1 LEPPIRFEL
10 LERLERFERVL
21 SYFMTDHVKR
31 LTRLARAY
39 ADAERAVVAAFFS
52 KPRKKSDHLC
62 WLRAQ
67 AFKEYSAIKP
77 IFSALAKLYPEVD
90 RQIDRHE
97 FEELTEKL
105 ADETK
110 HARLVMDLLEEL
122 TGKKVTFA
130 DLLWLPE
137 DRKLAKIR
145 ARYSKSLSTLLHGDG
160 TIKAK
165 EIRRQDEAL
174 ERAAITL
181 TEGGGGALYLVC
193 SRLKNRGFEG
203 KIVRVFREILLD
215 ETAHKNLGIRSLAA
229 RVRNDTAFKR
239 AARIICE
246 VSSQRLRMRNEQFG
260 FPLSERELM
269 ILDQRA
275 RIPITKQLVWPK
287 LQQKNIYRKER
298 KCRKKNFL

>member
-1 LEPPIRFEL
+1 
-10 LERLERFERVL
+10 
-21 SYFMTDHVKR
+21 MTDYVKR
-31 LTRLARAY
+31 LARLARAY
-39 ADAERAVVAAFFS
+39 TAAEEAIVCAFFA
-52 KPRKKSDHLC
+52 KPHKKSDHLR

-77 IFSALAKLYPEVD
+77 IFTTLAKLYPELD

-97 FEELTEKL
+97 FEELTDKL

-122 TGKKVTFA
+122 TRKRVTFA

-145 ARYSKSLSTLLHGDG
+145 ARYSKSLATLLHGNG

-165 EIRRQDEAL
+165 EIRRQDEEL

-193 SRLKNRGFEG
+193 SRLKTNGLEE
-203 KIVRVFREILLD
+203 KIARVFKEILLD
-215 ETAHKNLGIRSLAA
+215 EVAHKDSGIRSLDAL
-229 RVRNDTAFKR
+229 VRNNRAFRR
-239 AARIICE
+239 ATRIICE

-260 FPLSERELM
+260 FPVSEREMM
-269 ILDQRA
+269 ILDKRA
-275 RIPITKQLVWPK
+275 RVSTTNKPRAAGPQAKSKET
-287 LQQKNIYRKER
+287 YRKQGKGR
-298 KCRKKNFL
+298 KTM

>member
-1 LEPPIRFEL
+1 
-10 LERLERFERVL
+10 
-21 SYFMTDHVKR
+21 MTDYVKR

-39 ADAERAVVAAFFS
+39 RSAEQAIVGAFFAE
-52 KPRKKSDHLC
+52 PRKPLDHLH

-77 IFSALAKLYPEVD
+77 IFSALSKLYPEVD
-90 RQIDRHE
+90 RRIDRHQ

-145 ARYSKSLSTLLHGDG
+145 ARYSKSLATLLHGNG
-160 TIKAK
+160 VIKTK
-165 EIRRQDEAL
+165 EIRRQDEEL

-181 TEGGGGALYLVC
+181 TEGGGGALYEVC
-193 SRLKNRGFEG
+193 SKLKKPGVER
-203 KIVRVFREILLD
+203 KVARVFRQILLD
-215 ETAHKNLGIRSLAA
+215 EMAHKETGARALAA
-229 RVRNDTAFKR
+229 VVKTEPGFKR
-239 AARIICE
+239 AARIVAEI
-246 VSSQRLRMRNEQFG
+246 SSQRLRMRNEQFG
-260 FPLSERELM
+260 FPMSEKEVQALDKRAGQLAAEL
-269 ILDQRA
+269 
-275 RIPITKQLVWPK
+275 
-287 LQQKNIYRKER
+287 
-298 KCRKKNFL
+298 